1 MCTLAWLGACC
12 RVCLFVCLLVC
23 LFVYLFVWVSLSL
36 FYLCV
41 FMCMYV
47 CTYIHLSECLFIFL
61 SVYICKSIFLSI
73 CLSACLSAFPSA
85 LLSDSLFL
93 EFSKV
98 RPVSVKMT
106 ECKNSSCK
114 MFAASPSGIKPGI
127 SYSSLKT
134 KKATFCKCGALLARK
149 FETSFLI
156 FDSKQW

>member
-61 SVYICKSIFLSI
+61 SVYTCKSIFLSI